1 MAINLMKRMESS
13 VFSFNLT
20 LGRIKK
26 QIENTINMIDSYENR
41 TETKISLTDISAA
54 DEYDLD
60 DQNVDDFSSIGKR
73 VQIDLADM
81 DRLSWRSSLVQ
92 DKEILECL
100 TLMIGDITPK
110 HDSKLQELLTDL
122 TNKIENPINK
132 GNKKVIIFT
141 AFADTAMYLY
151 NHVSD
156 SMLKSSG

>member
-110 HDSKLQELLTDL
+110 HDSKLQELLPTLQIKSKIPL
-122 TNKIENPINK
+122 TKAIKRLLFLRHLRIQLCTCTTMFP
-132 GNKKVIIFT
+132 T
-141 AFADTAMYLY
+141 LC
-151 NHVSD
+151 
-156 SMLKSSG
+156 